1 MILISVSVEEKMD
14 LIMERLQQLK
24 IPTSHAKY
32 ILPDQVTNIYYLT
45 ARGGFA
51 LSPHSLLY
59 AVKSHI
65 IHCYL
70 LVILSIYDLLSS

>member
-51 LSPHSLLY
+51 LFLL
-59 AVKSHI
+59 
-65 IHCYL
+65 
-70 LVILSIYDLLSS
+70 ILSYKQLSPISFIAIF